1 MVRCNMSAFIEY
13 AIPTDEA
20 AIEKIRKDHDTN
32 RILALDARKLYPEY
46 ITHYKNF
53 KCIGC
58 GAPISCRALDSN
70 SDIAPVFIEQSRSE
84 NLHNKDC
91 IKNPDKMDKINNH
104 GMNSVNR
111 HTNSKDDIFKTNIT
125 KNGFRPSKTNGGSQ
139 QGSNEHNSK
148 SSEINVNSK
157 ISKGHANYEKSVKTN
172 LNTLAQLV
180 HEFYYN
186 KNAKIKT
193 RTTTINISQLFR
205 KIEQNK
211 FYTERKKQ
219 KYCYIYH
226 GKGFI
231 NKTKSEGILSIKFG
245 SKIRINEKL
254 ESRPSF
260 KVNEEFI
267 QKNYPDIY
275 ERFLSNENELFDIY
289 TTLPFLQNGE
299 YINFSSFSRIEEI
312 VCESLEFK
320 GNFYIY

>member
-1 MVRCNMSAFIEY
+1 MTAFIEY

-20 AIEKIRKDHDTN
+20 ALEKIRKDNDTN

-53 KCIGC
+53 KCTGC
-58 GAPISCRALDSN
+58 DAPISCRALDSN

-91 IKNPDKMDKINNH
+91 MKNPDKMDKINNQSR
-104 GMNSVNR
+104 NN
-111 HTNSKDDIFKTNIT
+111 TNSYKNSKEDIFKTNIT
-125 KNGFRPSKTNGGSQ
+125 KNGFTSRKINGSSQ
-139 QGSNEHNSK
+139 QRSNEHTSK
-148 SSEINVNSK
+148 STKINVNSK
-157 ISKGHANYEKSVKTN
+157 VNRGHANSEKKVKTN
-172 LNTLAQLV
+172 LNTLSQLV

-186 KNAKIKT
+186 PNAIIKT
-193 RTTTINISQLFR
+193 RTTTIKISQLFR
-205 KIEQNK
+205 RIEQNK

-219 KYCYIYH
+219 KYCYIHH

-231 NKTKSEGILSIKFG
+231 NKTKVEGILSIKFG
-245 SKIRINEKL
+245 SKIRINEKI

-275 ERFLSNENELFDIY
+275 DRFLSNENELFDIY

-299 YINFSSFSRIEEI
+299 YINFSSFNKKEEI
-312 VCESLEFK
+312 ICESVEFK
-320 GNFYIY
+320 DNFYIY